1 MSDGRLP
8 AGLIIEA
15 PWPEGEAAAWATAEE
30 RAAAA
35 AFGSERR
42 RREYLTWRALVRR
55 ELGRDV
61 HIAYDAVGAPVLENR
76 PEHLSVSHCDGRVAV
91 CLSLRRCAVDIEP
104 VTRNFGRV
112 LSRYMTPE
120 EQALADDPL
129 LPAAVWCAK
138 ETLYKYAGR
147 RSWTCC
153 ATCASPRRT
162 LQPGVLR
169 AALPAERR
177 LPCGCCAATAILRP
191 LFCSTGP
198 ALLSGI
204 LRPGILRDRVNPH
217 FAASDAAFFIAVPAV
232 VRRSPTLVR
241 RPPTP

>member
-61 HIAYDAVGAPVLENR
+61 RIAYDAVGAPVLENR
-76 PEHLSVSHCDGRVAV
+76 PEYLSVSHCDGRVAV

-147 RSWTCC
+147 RE
-153 ATCASPRRT
+153 
-162 LQPGVLR
+162 LDL
-169 AALPAERR
+169 
-177 LPCGCCAATAILRP
+177 
-191 LFCSTGP
+191 
-198 ALLSGI
+198 
-204 LRPGILRDRVNPH
+204 LRDLRITEADL
-217 FAASDAAFFIAVPAV
+217 AAGCLASRIAGGAPVAMRLLCRDGYLATFI
-232 VRRSPTLVR
+232 L
-241 RPPTP
+241 